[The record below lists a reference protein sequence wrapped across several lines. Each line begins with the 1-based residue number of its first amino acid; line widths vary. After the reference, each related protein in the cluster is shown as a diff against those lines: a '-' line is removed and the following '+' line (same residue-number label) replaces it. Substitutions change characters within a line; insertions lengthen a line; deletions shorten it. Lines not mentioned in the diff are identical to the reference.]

1 MATKTLTF
9 NVDAEVERRFRKV
22 ARVARGG
29 KKGYLGRA
37 LTDAMEKWTKEM
49 EEADTVA
56 AAMALLDRGVDLGGM
71 KYGHRDELHER

>member
-9 NVDAEVERRFRKV
+9 NVNTEVEEKFRKV
-22 ARVARGG
+22 ARATQGS

-37 LTDAMEKWTKEM
+37 LTDAMEKWANEM
-49 EEADTVA
+49 EGADAVA
-56 AAMALLDRGVDLGGM
+56 AAMALLDQGVDLGGI

>member
-9 NVDAEVERRFRKV
+9 SVNAEVERKFRKV
-22 ARVARGG
+22 ARAARGS

-37 LTDAMEKWTKEM
+37 LTDAMERWTEEM
-49 EEADTVA
+49 EGADTVA
-56 AAMALLDRGVDLGGM
+56 AAMVLLDRGVDLGGV